1 MSIFRTFLRFSWCAL
16 PALLSVTITGAAQAA
31 TTGTQTFKAVITAG
45 TCSIPGSQMTQT
57 IDFGTIPKI
66 ETWGGTDGEAV
77 TVGVPIVSRK
87 IHFDI
92 TGCPDT
98 IKAAAV
104 EVDFTPYSADK
115 HPDWIKN
122 AGSAQGLAMAI
133 TDSGDETVKSG
144 HLLMMSSDAVITGGA
159 TTINGAVHVYRIAKK
174 MDVSPG
180 SLSGQVILTLGAV

>member
-1 MSIFRTFLRFSWCAL
+1 MSVFGSFLRFPWYVL
-16 PALLSVTITGAAQAA
+16 PVLLPVTITGTAQAA
-31 TTGTQTFKAVITAG
+31 TTGTQTFKAAITTG

-57 IDFGTIPKI
+57 IDFGTISKLS
-66 ETWGGTDGEAV
+66 TWTGSDTEAV
-77 TVGVPIVSRK
+77 TVGVPVVSRK

-92 TGCPDT
+92 TDCPDT
-98 IKAAAV
+98 ITVAAV
-104 EVDFTPYSADK
+104 EVDFTPYADK

-133 TDSGDETVKSG
+133 TDAWGETVQSG

-174 MDVSPG
+174 MDVSSG
-180 SLSGQVILTLGAV
+180 SLSGQVSLTLGMF